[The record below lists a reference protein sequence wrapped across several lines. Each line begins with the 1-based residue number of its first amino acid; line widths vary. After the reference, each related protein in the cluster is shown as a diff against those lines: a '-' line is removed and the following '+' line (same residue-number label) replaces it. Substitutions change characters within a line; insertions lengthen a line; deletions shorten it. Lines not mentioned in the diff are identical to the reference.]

1 MCCYPKYC
9 SCVISACSPAG
20 WRSSLAVTTSSR
32 AVTPSGCD
40 VFFYFCNTVS
50 FTWSVEERRE
60 RHRGTDGQW
69 VTDEREGE
77 RQSASLTFTQ
87 WLDSVLHAIRR
98 CPKKTTQSSRTVENT
113 PNQMESDR
121 FPRIPSPLSVHFI
134 HSFLLP
140 VSSRPPTP
148 PSPRPIHLSGVTW
161 CCHGSVLRLCHHCR
175 MKSAERRIICRVLR
189 LKLPS
194 ANVASSV
201 VTMQHPMWLIG
212 LKDAIASKRYWH
224 KNQIYIYRIYI
235 FYVLFYRIQNPL
247 VAATRLVSVLYGNE
261 SWWKANEFV

>member
-9 SCVISACSPAG
+9 SCVVSACSPAG

-98 CPKKTTQSSRTVENT
+98 RPKKKHTVLANCREHTKPNGIGPLPTNTLSSVRSFHS
-113 PNQMESDR
+113 Q
-121 FPRIPSPLSVHFI
+121 FPAARELASPHPSVTAPDPSLRCHLVLPWFCFKSLPPLSDEI
-134 HSFLLP
+134 
-140 VSSRPPTP
+140 
-148 PSPRPIHLSGVTW
+148 SGEEN
-161 CCHGSVLRLCHHCR
+161 H
-175 MKSAERRIICRVLR
+175 M
-189 LKLPS
+189 
-194 ANVASSV
+194 
-201 VTMQHPMWLIG
+201 
-212 LKDAIASKRYWH
+212 
-224 KNQIYIYRIYI
+224 
-235 FYVLFYRIQNPL
+235 
-247 VAATRLVSVLYGNE
+247 
-261 SWWKANEFV
+261 